1 MTVKDSDNLADG
13 EARDFQSALKALSD
27 ETWRRSWQQRITWIA
42 VIVVVV
48 FYAALLGFVFFGNG
62 RVSIVDGYWFVSFR
76 PHTTA
81 DIPIVVSLA
90 AVPTLLLVA
99 LLRYFNHRPKEVD
112 DELAPTG
119 SASLDLAKEL
129 LKSAVEL
136 IKSK

>member
-1 MTVKDSDNLADG
+1 MTEDDSNNLADG
-13 EARDFQSALKALSD
+13 DARDFSLASRTL
-27 ETWRRSWQQRITWIA
+27 ETERWRSEWQRIVTILA
-42 VIVVVV
+42 VVVIVI

-62 RVSIVDGYWFVSFR
+62 RMTLGDGYFFASFR

-99 LLRYFNHRPKEVD
+99 LLRYFNHRPKED
-112 DELAPTG
+112 NDELVPTG

-129 LKSAVEL
+129 LKSAVDL
-136 IKSK
+136 IKTK

>member
-1 MTVKDSDNLADG
+1 MSEDERNNLADG
-13 EARDFQSALKALSD
+13 DARDFSLSRRTL
-27 ETWRRSWQQRITWIA
+27 EAEKWRADWQRIVTILA
-42 VIVVVV
+42 AVVIVI
-48 FYAALLGFVFFGNG
+48 FYVALLGFVFFGNG
-62 RVSIVDGYWFVSFR
+62 RITVGEGYFFASFR

-99 LLRYFNHRPKEVD
+99 LLRYFNHRPKED
-112 DELAPTG
+112 TDELIPTG

-129 LKSAVEL
+129 LKSAVDL

>member
-1 MTVKDSDNLADG
+1 MTEDDINNLADG
-13 EARDFQSALKALSD
+13 DARDFSLARRTLDAEKWRSD
-27 ETWRRSWQQRITWIA
+27 WQRIITILA
-42 VIVVVV
+42 SVVIVV

-62 RVSIVDGYWFVSFR
+62 RMTFGEHYWFVSFR

-90 AVPTLLLVA
+90 AVPTLLLIA
-99 LLRYFNHRPKEVD
+99 LLRYFNHRPKETE
-112 DELAPTG
+112 DELTPSG

-129 LKSAVEL
+129 LKTAVDL

>member
-1 MTVKDSDNLADG
+1 MIEDESNNLADG
-13 EARDFQSALKALSD
+13 DARDFSLSRRTL
-27 ETWRRSWQQRITWIA
+27 EAEKWRADWQRIVTILAAA
-42 VIVVVV
+42 VIVI
-48 FYAALLGFVFFGNG
+48 FYIALLGFVFFGNG
-62 RVSIVDGYWFVSFR
+62 RITVGEGYFFASFR

-99 LLRYFNHRPKEVD
+99 LLRYFNHRPKGD
-112 DELAPTG
+112 SDEFIPTG

-129 LKSAVEL
+129 LKSAVDL